1 MRLSPEKVTELLQS
15 REITP
20 TQQRLEIGAILFS
33 GPQHFSAEQVLQLVN
48 EGGAQ
53 VSKATVYNTLGL
65 FAEKGLVREVI
76 IDPAKVFFDSNTQPH
91 HHIYD
96 VSTGE
101 LSDVSADQIALSRLP
116 ELPENVDVE
125 SVEVVVRV
133 RSRT

>member
-1 MRLSPEKVTELLQS
+1 MRLNTEKVTELLQS

-53 VSKATVYNTLGL
+53 VSKATVYNTLRL

-76 IDPAKVFFDSNTQPH
+76 IDPAKVFFDSNTRPH
-91 HHIYD
+91 HHLYD
-96 VSTGE
+96 ISTGE
-101 LSDVSADQIALSRLP
+101 LSDISADEIGFSRLP
-116 ELPENVDVE
+116 SLPENVDVE
-125 SVEVVVRV
+125 AVEVVVRV
-133 RSRT
+133 RSRA

>member
-1 MRLSPEKVTELLQS
+1 MRLSTEKVTELLQS

-20 TQQRLEIGAILFS
+20 TQQRLQIGAILFS

-48 EGGAQ
+48 QGGAQ

-76 IDPAKVFFDSNTQPH
+76 IDPAKTFFDSNTEPH
-91 HHIYD
+91 HHIFD

-101 LSDVSADQIALSRLP
+101 LSDVSAEDIALSRLP
-116 ELPENVDVE
+116 DLPENVSVE

>member
-1 MRLSPEKVTELLQS
+1 MRLSTDKVTELLLS
-15 REITP
+15 RDITP

-33 GPQHFSAEQVLQLVN
+33 GPQHFSAEQVMQLVN
-48 EGGAQ
+48 QEGAQ

-76 IDPAKVFFDSNTQPH
+76 IDPTKVFFDSNTQPH

-101 LSDVSADQIALSRLP
+101 LSDISADEVALSRLP
-116 ELPENVDVE
+116 KLPENVTVE

>member
-1 MRLSPEKVTELLQS
+1 MRLSTEKVTALLQS

-33 GPQHFSAEQVLQLVN
+33 KPQHFSAEQVLQLVN

-76 IDPAKVFFDSNTQPH
+76 IDPTKVFFDSNTQPH

-101 LSDVSADQIALSRLP
+101 LSDVSADEIALSRLP
-116 ELPENVDVE
+116 ELPDNVDVE

-133 RSRT
+133 RSRI

>member
-1 MRLSPEKVTELLQS
+1 MRLSTEKVTELLQS

-20 TQQRLEIGAILFS
+20 TQQRLQIGAILFS

-48 EGGAQ
+48 QGGAQ

-76 IDPAKVFFDSNTQPH
+76 IDPAKTFFDSNTEPH
-91 HHIYD
+91 HHIFD

-101 LSDVSADQIALSRLP
+101 LSDVSAEDIALSRLP
-116 ELPENVDVE
+116 DLPENVSVE

-133 RSRT
+133 RSRR

>member
-1 MRLSPEKVTELLQS
+1 MRLSTDKVTELLLS
-15 REITP
+15 RDITP

-33 GPQHFSAEQVLQLVN
+33 GPQHFSAEQVMQLVN
-48 EGGAQ
+48 QEGAQ

-76 IDPAKVFFDSNTQPH
+76 IDPTKVFFDSNTQPH
-91 HHIYD
+91 HHLYD

-101 LSDVSADQIALSRLP
+101 LSDISADEVALSRLP
-116 ELPENVDVE
+116 KLPKNVTVE

>member
-1 MRLSPEKVTELLQS
+1 MRLRTDKVTELLLS
-15 REITP
+15 RDITP

-33 GPQHFSAEQVLQLVN
+33 GPQHFSAEQVMQLVN
-48 EGGAQ
+48 QEGAQ

-76 IDPAKVFFDSNTQPH
+76 IDPTKVFFDSNTQPH
-91 HHIYD
+91 HHLYD

-101 LSDVSADQIALSRLP
+101 LSDISADEVALSRLP
-116 ELPENVDVE
+116 KLPKNVTVE

-133 RSRT
+133 RRRT

>member
-1 MRLSPEKVTELLQS
+1 MRLSTDKVTELLLS
-15 REITP
+15 RDITP

-33 GPQHFSAEQVLQLVN
+33 GPQHFSAEQVMQLVN
-48 EGGAQ
+48 QEGAQ

-76 IDPAKVFFDSNTQPH
+76 IDPTKVFFDSNTQPH
-91 HHIYD
+91 HHLYD

-101 LSDVSADQIALSRLP
+101 LSDISADEVALSRLP
-116 ELPENVDVE
+116 KLPKNVTVE

-133 RSRT
+133 RRRT